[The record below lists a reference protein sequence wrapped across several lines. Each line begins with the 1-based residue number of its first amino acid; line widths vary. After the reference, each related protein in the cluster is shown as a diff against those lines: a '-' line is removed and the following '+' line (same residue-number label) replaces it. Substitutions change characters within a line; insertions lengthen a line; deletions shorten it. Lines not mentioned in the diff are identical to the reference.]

1 MLAPEHGVCSGFWR
15 VYACK
20 VIPSVM
26 TPSETALPC
35 RTPGPP
41 ATSRGC
47 YQRCHLGFLLRQA
60 GWQGALAHCQPWQ
73 SAVLCQLC
81 LHSPHRSVLAAQN
94 GLSQQQP
101 PKPALGTKLPLSA
114 RRFALLIT
122 CSWTSRAVLKLHTP
136 ASRPC
141 PVLLALFHSPGH
153 INIDFLHSLSLNVF
167 FYLPG
172 GNFALVASKVDPN

>member
-1 MLAPEHGVCSGFWR
+1 MQSNPISDDSFRNCPPVQDPWASCHEQGLLS
-15 VYACK
+15 
-20 VIPSVM
+20 
-26 TPSETALPC
+26 AL
-35 RTPGPP
+35 
-41 ATSRGC
+41 S
-47 YQRCHLGFLLRQA
+47 LGFPPQTGWLA
-60 GWQGALAHCQPWQ
+60 GSQHCRPWQ

-101 PKPALGTKLPLSA
+101 HKPALGTKLPLSA

-141 PVLLALFHSPGH
+141 PVLLAPFHSPGH

>member
-15 VYACK
+15 VYACE

-35 RTPGPP
+35 RTLGPP

-60 GWQGALAHCQPWQ
+60 GWQGALVHCRPWQ

-81 LHSPHRSVLAAQN
+81 LHSPHQSVLAGQN

-101 PKPALGTKLPLSA
+101 HKPALCTQELNFPSLLEDLHYSSHAAEHRGLCSNSTPLQA
-114 RRFALLIT
+114 DPALCCWP
-122 CSWTSRAVLKLHTP
+122 CSILQDTSTLTFCIV
-136 ASRPC
+136 
-141 PVLLALFHSPGH
+141 
-153 INIDFLHSLSLNVF
+153 SL
-167 FYLPG
+167 
-172 GNFALVASKVDPN
+172 